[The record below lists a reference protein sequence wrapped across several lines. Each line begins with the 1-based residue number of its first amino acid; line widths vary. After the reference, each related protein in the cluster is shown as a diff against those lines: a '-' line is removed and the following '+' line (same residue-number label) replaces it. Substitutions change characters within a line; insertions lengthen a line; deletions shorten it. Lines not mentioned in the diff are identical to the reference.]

1 MRVLRHG
8 CLLVLWIATLH
19 SLGAAQQAPAD
30 STTFKTGT
38 DVILVPVIV
47 HDSAGAP
54 VSGLTKQDFTVLESG
69 KPADINF
76 FEEVHGAVGARSPTI
91 APGVF
96 TNRYE
101 GGAQPQRITVIVLDM
116 VNTSFSDQA
125 YARRQL
131 LKFLSQNT
139 DQQQPVALMAIT
151 NNGIRVLHDFTSDT
165 ATLILALKAVSGA
178 VPVAP
183 SVGSKVDRGLLL
195 DSIKSVISGSDPYF
209 GPESPKYKPM
219 VEEAELLAAFQS
231 AGDEE
236 FAAGQRRNISVT
248 LESMQYLA
256 QAYAGIPGK
265 KSLIWVTGGFPFNIN
280 KSGNLVSPTV
290 FAQGTTAERR
300 TREETTAGL
309 LGELPESTKT
319 VQDSTL
325 KNLEPLFE
333 ETMRMLAASNFAVYP
348 IDAVGLTSFFPGADS
363 STVNM
368 SIAREERARH
378 ADTTAT
384 LETFAAMTGGTNCFN
399 TNELVNCF
407 RKASKDTE
415 SYYMVGYYRNQ
426 KNNKPGWRPLDVKVA
441 RPGLQVRA
449 RTGYWYSNDSPTAN
463 NSRQMDISLALTS
476 PLAYTALPFTVR
488 WQRTQEPAQKGKQP
502 YKFIVSVP
510 GDQISID
517 DKNHALNM
525 EFVAAVTGPTGNRED
540 QVAQH
545 VTMGLKPEAVTQL
558 RSDGLNYDNKLLLP
572 PGKYTVHFVVRDNLT
587 GRTGSVVTSVAT
599 D

>member
-1 MRVLRHG
+1 
-8 CLLVLWIATLH
+8 
-19 SLGAAQQAPAD
+19 
-30 STTFKTGT
+30 
-38 DVILVPVIV
+38 
-47 HDSAGAP
+47 
-54 VSGLTKQDFTVLESG
+54 
-69 KPADINF
+69 
-76 FEEVHGAVGARSPTI
+76 
-91 APGVF
+91 
-96 TNRYE
+96 
-101 GGAQPQRITVIVLDM
+101 
-116 VNTSFSDQA
+116 
-125 YARRQL
+125 
-131 LKFLSQNT
+131 
-139 DQQQPVALMAIT
+139 
-151 NNGIRVLHDFTSDT
+151 
-165 ATLILALKAVSGA
+165 
-178 VPVAP
+178 
-183 SVGSKVDRGLLL
+183 
-195 DSIKSVISGSDPYF
+195 
-209 GPESPKYKPM
+209 
-219 VEEAELLAAFQS
+219 
-231 AGDEE
+231 
-236 FAAGQRRNISVT
+236 
-248 LESMQYLA
+248 
-256 QAYAGIPGK
+256 
-265 KSLIWVTGGFPFNIN
+265 
-280 KSGNLVSPTV
+280 
-290 FAQGTTAERR
+290 
-300 TREETTAGL
+300 L